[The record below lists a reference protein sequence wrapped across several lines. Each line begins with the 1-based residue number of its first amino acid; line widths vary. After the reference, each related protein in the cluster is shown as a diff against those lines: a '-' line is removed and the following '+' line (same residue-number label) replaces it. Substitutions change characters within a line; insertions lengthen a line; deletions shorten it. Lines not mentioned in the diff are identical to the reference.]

1 MGYFES
7 NSRTP
12 LAFSSVAFFNSVLRW
27 FESCAPAFLNASRTS
42 RTFFSAALTSSI
54 EAGRFFINALT
65 LGLSEKL
72 PDPVRK
78 AVGY

>member
-1 MGYFES
+1 
-7 NSRTP
+7 
-12 LAFSSVAFFNSVLRW
+12 
-27 FESCAPAFLNASRTS
+27 LNASRTS